1 MADVYQ
7 QVTNEETEEITYE
20 LVEPD
25 NVLEHIGDDV
35 VRTSPLVTSVTEESI
50 KRRKAI
56 KVLKTEITGL
66 REALDT
72 AQGSD
77 DLTDDDNN
85 EETPPVV
92 PDPPTDEQL
101 NFGSREELMAFV
113 TTQLSEQS
121 VRETAER
128 ATVVA
133 ELDALA
139 EEHKLSKEDRVV
151 LNTASDPKVLAE
163 YLGRI
168 RVSFG
173 DVPGGE
179 LQPADDMPSL
189 MGSVNKILGLD
200 D

>member
-7 QVTNEETEEITYE
+7 QVTNEETEEVTYE

-77 DLTDDDNN
+77 DLTDDDN
-85 EETPPVV
+85 EETPPVI
-92 PDPPTDEQL
+92 PDPPTGEQL

-113 TTQLSEQS
+113 TTQLDEKA
-121 VRETAER
+121 VTAAAER
-128 ATVVA
+128 ATVTG
-133 ELDALA
+133 ELNALA
-139 EEHKLSKEDRVV
+139 EEHKLTAEDRIV
-151 LNTASDPKVLAE
+151 LDTASDPKALAE

-168 RVSFG
+168 RVRFG

-179 LQPADDMPSL
+179 LRPTDDMTSL
-189 MGSVNKILGLD
+189 MGGVNKILGLND
-200 D
+200 